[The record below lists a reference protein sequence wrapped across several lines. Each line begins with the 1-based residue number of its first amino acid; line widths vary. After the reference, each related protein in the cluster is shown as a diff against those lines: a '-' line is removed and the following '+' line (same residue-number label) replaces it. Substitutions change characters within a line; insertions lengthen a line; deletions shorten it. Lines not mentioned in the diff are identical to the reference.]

1 MTEVSSSSCT
11 TFKGCDKLGS
21 VGIPLLKMTIA
32 IFEPGTEKEVPYSTE
47 GEICF
52 SGPNVMKGYYNNIE
66 QTKGILKEHKD
77 GKLWIHSGDI
87 GVMDE
92 DGFLYVIDRIKR
104 IIDTKDGR
112 KILPSKVEKVIREM
126 PGVSKCVV
134 VSGNLEK
141 GYILRVFVVLEDE
154 KLKISKIKRNLEE
167 QLPQWMLPVLVEKI
181 RDIPLT
187 PVGKVDYLALEKI
200 E

>member
-1 MTEVSSSSCT
+1 M
-11 TFKGCDKLGS
+11 
-21 VGIPLLKMTIA
+21 
-32 IFEPGTEKEVPYSTE
+32 
-47 GEICF
+47 
-52 SGPNVMKGYYNNIE
+52 
-66 QTKGILKEHKD
+66 
-77 GKLWIHSGDI
+77 
-87 GVMDE
+87 
-92 DGFLYVIDRIKR
+92 
-104 IIDTKDGR
+104 
-112 KILPSKVEKVIREM
+112 EKVIREM